1 MFLTANARF
10 KEPFETDMSGLR
22 LITNAPNFN
31 QFQVNGVI
39 PGSPANQAGIRDGDI
54 IAAVDGHPAGSLTLG
69 GMQLSFQRPGDVRHL
84 IVKRVP
90 QELRVNLN
98 LRRLM

>member
-1 MFLTANARF
+1 MFLTPNARF

-22 LITNAPNFN
+22 LITSAPNFN

-69 GMQLSFQRPGDVRHL
+69 GMQLSFQRPGEVRHL
-84 IVKRVP
+84 IVKRGP

-98 LRRLM
+98 LRPLM